1 MEFGE
6 ANKVKKSPQT
16 IALIKKIKM
25 EKRKKILK
33 KYKGLLIVLAI
44 LIVITTIVLVTLNI
58 FVFSIGKIE
67 MDNMSETIQID
78 DRVYIDKQ
86 FKKIDSG
93 HIYQFEKEGKTLI
106 DRCVGVAG
114 DTIVIRNNK
123 VYINHIFVSEKYI
136 SAVNPN
142 EKVNIEVV
150 VPEGKLFFLGDNR
163 KNSWDS
169 RYWTDKFVSETDVIG
184 EVTDIVYPFD
194 RSKKINNP
202 KN

>member
-6 ANKVKKSPQT
+6 ANKVKMSPQT

-33 KYKGLLIVLAI
+33 KYKGVLIVLAA
-44 LIVITTIVLVTLNI
+44 LITITTVVLVTLNI

-67 MDNMSETIQID
+67 MDNMSQTIQTNDI
-78 DRVYIDKQ
+78 VYIDKQ

-93 HIYQFEKEGKTLI
+93 HVYQFKKDGKTLI
-106 DRCVGVAG
+106 DRCIGTSG
-114 DTIVIRNNK
+114 DHIVIQNDK
-123 VYINHIFVSEKYI
+123 VFINYILVAENYVSSLASDEKI
-136 SAVNPN
+136 
-142 EKVNIEVV
+142 NIEVV

-184 EVTDIVYPFD
+184 EVTEIVYPFD
-194 RSKKINNP
+194 RSKKINYY
-202 KN
+202 